1 MDPQLS
7 TGLVTGM
14 WTGDF
19 LEDRANLRVF
29 QANSEAPQIIDILVY
44 FTCCQ
49 CSCLFVRLCIS
60 YYSVCFVAI
69 QMTAFFFHTSKVVE
83 LCSKEIANKLRVID
97 KAGKGGTLAVFEVP
111 VFSRVFQVAYTW
123 SGDSWMYPDP
133 NVSRNGKSLYKHLN
147 PGYLWFFFSPRTTR
161 LNTIF
166 IPWGPHVR
174 IRGPHPSKR
183 PLTALAPTIGNH

>member
-1 MDPQLS
+1 M
-7 TGLVTGM
+7 
-14 WTGDF
+14 
-19 LEDRANLRVF
+19 
-29 QANSEAPQIIDILVY
+29 
-44 FTCCQ
+44 
-49 CSCLFVRLCIS
+49 RLCIS
-60 YYSVCFVAI
+60 YYSVRLVATGHVDASLFV
-69 QMTAFFFHTSKVVE
+69 HTSKVVE

-97 KAGKGGTLAVFEVP
+97 KAFLLKFAVFEVP

-133 NVSRNGKSLYKHLN
+133 NVPRKGKSLFLSPKKLGIYGL
-147 PGYLWFFFSPRTTR
+147 SPRTTR

-183 PLTALAPTIGNH
+183 PLTALAPTKGNH